1 MTPYHYLIVPGWQG
15 SGEQHW
21 QSYWQHYLPNYQRV
35 EVADWQQPQRQDWVP
50 ALDQA
55 IRRCQGPVI
64 LIAHSLGCISTA
76 HWAATASVSQ
86 RQKVKGALLVAP
98 ADVER
103 AGCPEALRPFA
114 PIPTAALPFATQVV
128 GSSNDYAAS
137 EARARELARLWGAD
151 VAILP
156 GAGHINVA
164 SGHHRWSE
172 GLVWLDQL
180 EQHLDQQRSP
190 WQRMAS

>member
-1 MTPYHYLIVPGWQG
+1 
-15 SGEQHW
+15 
-21 QSYWQHYLPNYQRV
+21 
-35 EVADWQQPQRQDWVP
+35 
-50 ALDQA
+50 
-55 IRRCQGPVI
+55 
-64 LIAHSLGCISTA
+64 
-76 HWAATASVSQ
+76 
-86 RQKVKGALLVAP
+86 ALLVAP

-137 EARARELARLWGAD
+137 EARARELAGLWGAD

-180 EQHLDQQRSP
+180 EQRLDQQRSP